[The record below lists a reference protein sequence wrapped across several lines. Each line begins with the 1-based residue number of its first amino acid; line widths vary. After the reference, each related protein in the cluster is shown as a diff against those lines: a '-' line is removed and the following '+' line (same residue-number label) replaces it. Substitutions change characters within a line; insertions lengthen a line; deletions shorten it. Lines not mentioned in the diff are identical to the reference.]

1 MSWMDERVED
11 SVQLFVLD
19 QKPVVSE
26 GGVDLMVGAAR
37 QHPVQRLHFG
47 HGEDDI
53 GRNAD
58 DQTFGR
64 DSLQRRCHASALVAD
79 VVRVE
84 SVEDLVIG
92 VGIITPAELFSL
104 VLLVGAGPVRGE
116 VVALVLL
123 REVVAFRPPVR
134 EQPDSPRRRE
144 SLHAGGGV
152 RFPEGRVG
160 FDGHAL
166 RFVDGDAPG
175 RRFGSRGDQ
184 DQLADPLGLLD
195 GPFDR
200 LKAADGA
207 ADQGVDAVNAQ
218 NVGQQPVG
226 PYHVADRQFG
236 EILVI
241 GASGRRIDVQ
251 RPGRAVVRAEDVG
264 ADDEMLGGVEEFAR
278 LDRVRPPRGHVRI
291 GGQGVADPDDIV
303 VGRIQFPV
311 GAECDRQFGQNA
323 SPLQFERLVMTV
335 YIHCV
340 YSRFNA
346 LPISSFRSSMC
357 SMPSEKRSMLG

>member
-1 MSWMDERVED
+1 MDERVED

-26 GGVDLMVGAAR
+26 RGVDLMVGAAR

-134 EQPDSPRRRE
+134 EQPDSP
-144 SLHAGGGV
+144 
-152 RFPEGRVG
+152 
-160 FDGHAL
+160 
-166 RFVDGDAPG
+166 
-175 RRFGSRGDQ
+175 
-184 DQLADPLGLLD
+184 
-195 GPFDR
+195 PFMP
-200 LKAADGA
+200 
-207 ADQGVDAVNAQ
+207 AVA
-218 NVGQQPVG
+218 
-226 PYHVADRQFG
+226 
-236 EILVI
+236 
-241 GASGRRIDVQ
+241 
-251 RPGRAVVRAEDVG
+251 
-264 ADDEMLGGVEEFAR
+264 
-278 LDRVRPPRGHVRI
+278 
-291 GGQGVADPDDIV
+291 
-303 VGRIQFPV
+303 
-311 GAECDRQFGQNA
+311 
-323 SPLQFERLVMTV
+323 
-335 YIHCV
+335 
-340 YSRFNA
+340 
-346 LPISSFRSSMC
+346 
-357 SMPSEKRSMLG
+357 